1 MKKSYGLHPS
11 ARRIYGKT
19 LLMRCMLALT
29 VMLSVVQIP
38 VKAVN
43 AQVKEVTLNAEDV
56 EVTEIF
62 NQLKAQT
69 NLVFV
74 YKQSDLENLENIS
87 IKASNKNLSDVMN
100 EVLAKT
106 NLTYAFKN
114 NMVIIKPRVKIEM
127 QEESYVIS
135 GTVYDDQNL
144 PIPGVNIVE
153 VDQAGG
159 TVTSM
164 EGTYTLKV
172 KSPKSTLRFSYIGFK
187 SMTVEING
195 REVVDVYM
203 EEDVNK
209 LGDVVV
215 TGVINKSKESFT
227 GSVTS
232 VKGEELMR
240 VGSSNVLQSLQAFV
254 PGLVITENTDM
265 GSNPNSKPDI
275 LIRGRSSFANA
286 TNVPT
291 FILDGAEVTLTD
303 IFDMDINDVESVT
316 VLKDAAASSLYGS
329 RAANGVIVIKTKS
342 MQAGRLKVSY
352 SGYAKL
358 STPDLS
364 FYDLLNAEEKL
375 EYERLAGLYST
386 FDGKNNDRQY
396 VKDKKYNEKYQ
407 RIREGVDTDWMAKP
421 LRTGVTHNHNIRLY
435 GGDAATRYAL
445 SARYGS
451 EEGVM
456 KGSKRDRYSINFR
469 LSYNIDR
476 KLFFNNTT
484 YLNGVQ
490 SNDSPY
496 GSFNDFVKLNPYER
510 PYNEDG
516 TFNDSFAYRKRNP
529 MRESHLN
536 NINRNDDLNF
546 RNTFNVKW
554 NILEDL
560 RLESNFSISKSIDE
574 RTMIKSPESRAFKD
588 TPQIDEKGSVIMQN
602 TRRFDY
608 QGQVTMAYNK
618 VFNEGT
624 LLTLVAGS
632 SVQENNANNYSF
644 EAIGLLSD
652 KLNHPKWASK
662 YRQDGRPTGSN
673 NVSRMLGS
681 FVNANFIY
689 KNRYFTDFSY
699 RIEGSSKFGS
709 EERIAPFW
717 SLGLGYNLHHESF
730 MKNIKAIDRFK
741 LRGSYGY
748 VGNAS
753 FNPYEAVT
761 TYEYSMDYLYDNGV
775 GAIPLAIGNPHL
787 GWERTRSINAGID
800 AELFKNRFTFSVD
813 FYNKLTNDI
822 LIDITKAPSVG
833 VGSAKGNL
841 GEIVNKGIEVKTRA
855 VFVRKK
861 DWEWS
866 ASLSATHNQNKIL
879 KISNALKEQNKKL
892 NETDDETRLTS
903 FYEEGESLSAVKVVK
918 SGGID
923 PATGKEIYINR
934 FGQPTFK
941 YDYRDKIKV
950 GDSMSKINGFMSSYL
965 QYKNLSLDL
974 NFQYRL
980 GATIYNETLVTR
992 VEGSAPEDNADQR
1005 VFDSRWK
1012 QPGDVTLFR
1021 DIADRTT
1028 PRQSTRFIQDEFL
1041 LRLSSVNIGYDFNPK
1056 LLNTLKVSR
1065 LRCELMMNDI
1075 FTMSSI
1081 KQEKGLIYPYARS
1094 FQFSVYATF

>member
-1 MKKSYGLHPS
+1 MM
-11 ARRIYGKT
+11 IKT
-19 LLMRCMLALT
+19 CQYPALT
-29 VMLSVVQIP
+29 SFE
-38 VKAVN
+38 VN
-43 AQVKEVTLNAEDV
+43 
-56 EVTEIF
+56 
-62 NQLKAQT
+62 
-69 NLVFV
+69 
-74 YKQSDLENLENIS
+74 
-87 IKASNKNLSDVMN
+87 
-100 EVLAKT
+100 
-106 NLTYAFKN
+106 
-114 NMVIIKPRVKIEM
+114 
-127 QEESYVIS
+127 
-135 GTVYDDQNL
+135 
-144 PIPGVNIVE
+144 
-153 VDQAGG
+153 QAGG
-159 TVTSM
+159 TVTGM

-172 KSPKSTLRFSYIGFK
+172 KSPKSTLRFSYIGFETI
-187 SMTVEING
+187 TVEING

-203 EEDVNK
+203 KEDVNK

-227 GSVTS
+227 GAVTS

-265 GSNPNSKPDI
+265 GSNPNSKPNI

-286 TNVPT
+286 TNIPT

-303 IFDMDINDVESVT
+303 IFDMDMNDVESVT

-364 FYDLLNAEEKL
+364 FYDLLNGEEKL
-375 EYERLAGLYST
+375 EYERLAGLYTT
-386 FDGKNNDRQY
+386 FDGKNNDKQY
-396 VKDKKYNEKYQ
+396 AHDKGYNEKYQ

-456 KGSKRDRYSINFR
+456 KGSKRERYSINFR

-484 YLNGVQ
+484 YLNGVK
-490 SNDSPY
+490 STDSPY

-510 PYNEDG
+510 PYNKDG
-516 TFNDSFAYRKRNP
+516 TFNNSFAYFKGNP
-529 MRESHLN
+529 LRESHLN
-536 NINRNDDLNF
+536 NINRGDDLNF
-546 RNTFNVKW
+546 RNTFAVKW

-560 RLESNFSISKSIDE
+560 RLESNFSISKSVDE
-574 RTMIKSPESRAFKD
+574 RTIIKSPDSNVFKNV
-588 TPQIDEKGSVIMQN
+588 PQVDERGRVRMDN
-602 TRRFDY
+602 TKSFDY
-608 QGQVTMAYNK
+608 EGQITMAYNK

-624 LLTLVAGS
+624 LLTLVAGG
-632 SVQENNANNYSF
+632 SVKENNANNYTF
-644 EAIGLLSD
+644 EAVGLLSD

-662 YRQDGRPTGSN
+662 YKPDGRPTGSN

-681 FVNANFIY
+681 FFNANFIF

-699 RIEGSSKFGS
+699 RLEGSSKFGS

-717 SLGLGYNLHHESF
+717 SFGLGYNLHHESF
-730 MKNIKAIDRFK
+730 MKNINAIDRFK

-748 VGNAS
+748 IGNAS
-753 FNPYEAVT
+753 FDPYEAVT
-761 TYEYSMDYLYDNGV
+761 TYQYSMDYRYDNGV

-800 AELFKNRFTFSVD
+800 TDLFNSRFTLTVD
-813 FYNKLTNDI
+813 YYHKLTNDI
-822 LIDITKAPSVG
+822 LIDLTKAPSVG
-833 VGSAKGNL
+833 VSSAKGNL
-841 GEIVNKGIEVKTRA
+841 GEIVNKGFEVKTRS

-866 ASLSATHNQNKIL
+866 VALSASHNQNKIL
-879 KISNALKEQNKKL
+879 KISNALKEQNEKL
-892 NETDDETRLTS
+892 NENDNNTRLTS

-950 GDSMSKINGFMSSYL
+950 GDSMAKVNGFMSSYL

-974 NFQYRL
+974 NLQYKL

-992 VEGSAPEDNADQR
+992 VEGSNPRDNADQR

-1028 PRQSTRFIQDEFL
+1028 PRQSTRFIQDEYQ
-1041 LRLSSVNIGYDFNPK
+1041 LRLSSVNIGYDFSPK
-1056 LLNTLKVSR
+1056 LLDALKVSR